1 MSLRS
6 DVESK
11 TFTIDCDKKHWL
23 EIETC
28 INIQSNGAICK
39 LRIPFLIIK
48 SRNSIFDLRS
58 DQLDSKNK

>member
-1 MSLRS
+1 MEKLYTNTIQINEIALSFVKIYCHS
-6 DVESK
+6 EVESE

-39 LRIPFLIIK
+39 LRIPF
-48 SRNSIFDLRS
+48 
-58 DQLDSKNK
+58 